1 MGNNR
6 SCINGPY
13 QTKPGGTGALGKTG
27 TVSLS
32 ARFLILLLAAGLTHI
47 MMHQTAYA
55 GDTLPDRDNFRMV
68 IDGKQT
74 DLFVLENSNGM
85 KIAITNYGGRIV
97 SWLAPDRDGRLDDI
111 VLGFESLSGFRNA
124 GSSSYG
130 ATIGRYANR
139 IAKARFE
146 LDGEAYQL
154 AVNNPPNHLH
164 GGPGGFYHV
173 VFDAEQLSRRHL
185 RLRYL
190 SPDGEEGYPGN
201 LLVQVQFILN
211 DANELTIDY
220 TATTDKPTVIN
231 LTNHAFFNLRGSGL
245 GKINDHELMINADLY
260 TPVNETAIPTGE
272 LAPVRGTPFDFREM
286 APIGK
291 RQSEDHHQLAY
302 VRGYDHN
309 FVLNRDNPEE
319 LVLAARVYEPVSGR
333 IMEIETTEPGI
344 QFYAGNFM
352 NGSDIGKKGQA
363 HEFRYALC
371 LEPQHFPDSPNQPHF
386 PSTRL
391 DPGDLFHS
399 VSVYRLTT
407 D

>member
-1 MGNNR
+1 METIQKSNERPAGGLEATIQNR
-6 SCINGPY
+6 
-13 QTKPGGTGALGKTG
+13 TGFFG
-27 TVSLS
+27 
-32 ARFLILLLAAGLTHI
+32 ARTFIIILTAVFIHMFAAPVAT
-47 MMHQTAYA
+47 A
-55 GDTLPDRDNFRMV
+55 GDALPDRENFRME

-97 SWLAPDRDGRLDDI
+97 SWLAPDRDGQLDDI
-111 VLGFESLSGFRNA
+111 VLGFNSLSEFRNA

-139 IAKARFE
+139 IANARFE
-146 LDGEAYQL
+146 LDGETFQL

-173 VFDAEQLSRRHL
+173 VFDAEQLSPRHL

-190 SPDGEEGYPGN
+190 SEDGEEGYPGN

-211 DANELTIDY
+211 DSNELTIDY
-220 TATTDKPTVIN
+220 TATTDKPTVLN

-245 GKINDHELMINADLY
+245 GLIDDHQLMVNADY
-260 TPVNETAIPTGE
+260 FTPVDETAIPTGE
-272 LAPVRGTPFDFREM
+272 LAPVQGTPFDFREM
-286 APIGK
+286 TAIGK
-291 RQSEDHHQLAY
+291 RQSEDHRQLEY

-309 FVLNRDNPEE
+309 FVINRDNPGE
-319 LVLAARVYEPVSGR
+319 LVLAARLHEPESGR

-344 QFYAGNFM
+344 QVYAGNFLD
-352 NGSDIGKKGQA
+352 GSDVGKKGQA
-363 HEFRYALC
+363 HEFRYAIC

-391 DPGDLFHS
+391 DPGELFHS
-399 VSVYRLTT
+399 ISVYRLSAE
-407 D
+407 

>member
-1 MGNNR
+1 MEVIRKSNER
-6 SCINGPY
+6 PA
-13 QTKPGGTGALGKTG
+13 GGLEATIQKRTGFFGARAFMITLTA
-27 TVSLS
+27 VFIHMS
-32 ARFLILLLAAGLTHI
+32 AASVAT
-47 MMHQTAYA
+47 A
-55 GDTLPDRDNFRMV
+55 GDAIPDRENFQME

-74 DLFVLENSNGM
+74 DLFVLENNNGM

-111 VLGFESLSGFRNA
+111 VLGFNSLSEFRNA

-139 IAKARFE
+139 IANARFE
-146 LDGEAYQL
+146 LDGETFQL

-173 VFDAEQLSRRHL
+173 VFDAEQLSPRHL

-190 SPDGEEGYPGN
+190 SEDGEEGYPGN

-211 DANELTIDY
+211 DSNELTIDY
-220 TATTDKPTVIN
+220 TATTDKPTVLN

-245 GKINDHELMINADLY
+245 GLIDDHQLMVNADYY
-260 TPVNETAIPTGE
+260 TPVDETAIPTGE

-286 APIGK
+286 TAIGK
-291 RQSEDHHQLAY
+291 RQSEDHRQLEY

-309 FVLNRDNPEE
+309 FVITRDNPGE
-319 LVLAARVYEPVSGR
+319 LVLAARLHEPESGR

-344 QFYAGNFM
+344 QVYAGNFLD
-352 NGSDIGKKGQA
+352 GSDIGKKGQA
-363 HEFRYALC
+363 HEFRYAIC
-371 LEPQHFPDSPNQPHF
+371 LEPQHLPDSPNQPHF

-391 DPGDLFHS
+391 DPGELFHS
-399 VSVYRLTT
+399 ISVYRLSAE
-407 D
+407 